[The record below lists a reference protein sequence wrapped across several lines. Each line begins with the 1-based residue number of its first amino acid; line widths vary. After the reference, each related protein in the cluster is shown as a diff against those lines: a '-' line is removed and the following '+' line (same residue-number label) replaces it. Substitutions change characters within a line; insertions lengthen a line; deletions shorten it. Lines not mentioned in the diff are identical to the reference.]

1 MRKVTAYVMTAVV
14 CAILLAGTGTAHAVL
29 RALGP
34 VNQATGFP
42 FWYQDT
48 NGLALSLCLDQ
59 NGFCLLPAVFVYPT
73 NRTAISAANFPV
85 ESFYYMADTSGTSP
99 GGTINL
105 ILYEAAVEAGF
116 IGVVTDGGQAAFTRI
131 RIRADVTV
139 LGTYR
144 VVHPYGEQTYEVT
157 AIGNGTEIND
167 TVDVPGLVLA
177 PFDQNHPSLAGTPPI
192 LPQNVGPFLTRADG
206 VILTDPLN
214 PNNKYIGLPGQ
225 QVAVTGSPTG
235 NNFVRITG
243 PGNDEFLS
251 TTFGLMGKVVGLEV
265 TPQAGADFGV
275 WKVASPSTPVTFTVT
290 NRTGIDI
297 PARNTNVNPPLGVI
311 LTPGSPVFTIPA
323 ASDTCA
329 DGISAVAPGDTC
341 TFDVVFTPAATEVS
355 TSSISIANPASPT
368 FTVPVTGTGDGVAPI
383 LAAGP
388 DLFTKTVTAT
398 ISGTASDN
406 IGVPTL
412 QVSLNGVIQ
421 GTPVLTDGTW
431 TFDLTGLTLNA
442 ANSVSV
448 TASDT
453 ALPAPGNQTT
463 DLVTITHDDI
473 LPVVNLTSPVAGVSS
488 NNAPV
493 LSFNVTETNPAVDV
507 VKLNGAVVTPAP
519 ATLGPLADGQHTLTV
534 ESTDKAGNLGVATTV
549 FTVDTILPDVAVSS
563 PAPVSGRLGNPN
575 PTLAFIAT
583 DANAVTTVVSV
594 NGSVIANPVSGVT
607 KLGPFAAGD
616 NVVLSVV
623 STDPAGNSTT
633 RTVNFTINFADGRIT
648 SLGAAP
654 ASIADALAA
663 LRHVVNL
670 APLAGD
676 QFAHADVAP
685 LDVNGLPNPDNSVD
699 ISDALVILRRVV
711 GLITTF

>member
-1 MRKVTAYVMTAVV
+1 MKKVTAFFVATVMLTG
-14 CAILLAGTGTAHAVL
+14 LLAGTGTAHAVL

-34 VNQATGFP
+34 VSQATGFP
-42 FWYQDT
+42 IWYQDT

-59 NGFCLLPAVFVYPT
+59 NGFCLLPGVYVYPA
-73 NRTAISAANFPV
+73 NRTAISAANFPD

-116 IGVVTDGGQAAFTRI
+116 IGAVTDGGQAAFTRI

-139 LGTYR
+139 PGTYR
-144 VVHPYGEQTYEVT
+144 VIHPYGEQTYEVS

-192 LPQNVGPFLTRADG
+192 LPQDVGPFLTRADG
-206 VILTDPLN
+206 VILTDPTN

-225 QVAVTGSPTG
+225 QVTVTGSPTG

-243 PGNDEFLS
+243 PGNDEFFS
-251 TTFGLMGKVVGLEV
+251 TTFGLMGKVVGLDV
-265 TPQAGADFGV
+265 TPQAGGDFGV
-275 WKVASPSTPVTFTVT
+275 WKLAAPSTPMTFTVT
-290 NRTGIDI
+290 NRTGVAI
-297 PARNTNVNPPLGVI
+297 PPSGVI
-311 LTPGSPVFTIPA
+311 LTPSSPVFTIPA

-329 DGISAVAPGDTC
+329 AGISAVAPGDTC
-341 TFDVVFTPAATEVS
+341 TFDVVFTPVATEVS
-355 TSSISIANPASPT
+355 TGSISIANPASPT

-388 DLFTKTVTAT
+388 DLFTKTATAT

-406 IGVPTL
+406 IGVPAL
-412 QVSLNGVIQ
+412 QVSLNGAIQ
-421 GTPVLTDGTW
+421 GSATVTDGTW
-431 TFDLTGLTLNA
+431 SFTIAGLTLNA

-448 TASDT
+448 SASDT

-473 LPVVNLTSPVAGVSS
+473 VPVVNLTSPLAGVS
-488 NNAPV
+488 NNSSPA
-493 LSFNVTETNPAVDV
+493 LTFNVTETNPAVDV
-507 VKLNGAVVTPAP
+507 IKLNGTVVTPLP
-519 ATLGPLADGQHTLTV
+519 ATLGPLADGQHTVTV
-534 ESTDKAGNLGVATTV
+534 ESTDKAGNLGVATTI
-549 FTVDTILPDVAVSS
+549 FTVDTILPVVAVSS
-563 PAPVSGRLGNPN
+563 PVPISGRLGNPN
-575 PTLAFIAT
+575 PTLTFSAS
-583 DANAVTTVVSV
+583 DANPLGTVVSV
-594 NGSVIANPVSGVT
+594 NGSALVNPVSGVT

-616 NVVLSVV
+616 NVVLTVV

-633 RTVNFTINFADGRIT
+633 SSVAFTINFADGRIT

-685 LDVNGLPNPDNSVD
+685 LDVNGIPNPDNSVD